1 MPDLKQALKDFVA
14 TSNSGK
20 YKDEKTLISKF
31 PELAGYDIQTLKDY
45 VATSNSGK
53 YKDESTLN
61 SKFPEFFTQKKIQI
75 KVGFP
80 IWELVLRA
88 LKVLTQ
94 IPAFLK

>member
-45 VATSNSGK
+45 VAT
-53 YKDESTLN
+53 
-61 SKFPEFFTQKKIQI
+61 
-75 KVGFP
+75 
-80 IWELVLRA
+80 
-88 LKVLTQ
+88 
-94 IPAFLK
+94 

>member
-61 SKFPEFFTQKKIQI
+61 SKFPELFTQKKNPNPR
-75 KVGFP
+75 G
-80 IWELVLRA
+80 A
-88 LKVLTQ
+88 SNS
-94 IPAFLK
+94 